1 MQLALEYM
9 ETAWSILDQY
19 SESPASYDD
28 NNKDYT
34 AWAKEQAPRFLTG
47 IGDVLLALQRHAD
60 ATDAYCR
67 ALGHRQEQFSDDET
81 GSLNFLQCQR
91 RLVETNVLIAEE
103 LLACP
108 PDQDIITTES
118 QDVLVK
124 APEQV
129 DYARGYYDQA
139 WDELQETVLLMGALA
154 AKGIDLGGEKEN
166 VCFAATLVMGVGT
179 NLAEIDEKAAA
190 DADLKEP
197 SKQED
202 KEDVKW
208 LLFKEDP
215 GSPMGHMRVFFGTV
229 YSE

>member
-1 MQLALEYM
+1 M

-19 SESPASYDD
+19 SENPASYDN

-34 AWAKEQAPRFLTG
+34 AWDKEQAPRFLTG
-47 IGDVLLALQRHAD
+47 TRDVLSALQRHAD

-67 ALGHRQEQFSDDET
+67 ALGHRQEHLVEFSDDET
-81 GSLNFLQCQR
+81 GSLTVNFLQCRR
-91 RLVETNVLIAEE
+91 RLVETNVLIAKE

-108 PDQDIITTES
+108 SDQDVITTES

-124 APEQV
+124 APERV
-129 DYARGYYDQA
+129 DYARGYYNKA
-139 WDELQETVLLMGALA
+139 RDELQETVLLMGALA
-154 AKGIDLGGEKEN
+154 AKGIDLGQEKEN

-197 SKQED
+197 ANK
-202 KEDVKW
+202 KIK
-208 LLFKEDP
+208 K
-215 GSPMGHMRVFFGTV
+215 T
-229 YSE
+229 